1 MTVVGQMKN
10 HFSLVSCFFS
20 SVYFISLE
28 EECTVCASVSR
39 YFCGIVSLPVCR
51 LIEDLLSHSYSFV
64 FDTPQYIFLPWIC
77 QVGMKWWSQHIQQE
91 GSAQF
96 NCTVWKP
103 APFGFVMFNNSGSCI
118 ERDCEKSFPS
128 YHLCAHLICCMSGIS
143 LHSFALVYCHQNST
157 EAILKIFDHLVTLL
171 WTFFYFCGI
180 L

>member
-64 FDTPQYIFLPWIC
+64 FDTPQYIFLP
-77 QVGMKWWSQHIQQE
+77 
-91 GSAQF
+91 
-96 NCTVWKP
+96 
-103 APFGFVMFNNSGSCI
+103 
-118 ERDCEKSFPS
+118 
-128 YHLCAHLICCMSGIS
+128 
-143 LHSFALVYCHQNST
+143 
-157 EAILKIFDHLVTLL
+157 
-171 WTFFYFCGI
+171 
-180 L
+180 